1 MLAGE
6 DVGRA
11 ETATGLGCAAVTY
24 LGFADA
30 NGVDPTLGVGAA
42 ASLEAVENGLVKGL
56 VKGLPSPNRVASAE
70 QPESQIPT
78 RPVNANRKMFRLTNN
93 SAQSVIGLHPPN
105 ATLHTLAMCTLRV
118 KGRFKMN
125 RLCESMA
132 K

>member
-1 MLAGE
+1 M
-6 DVGRA
+6 
-11 ETATGLGCAAVTY
+11 
-24 LGFADA
+24 ADA
-30 NGVDPTLGVGAA
+30 KDVDATFGVGAA
-42 ASLEAVENGLVKGL
+42 ASFEAVANGLP
-56 VKGLPSPNRVASAE
+56 KGLPAAKRVVSAE

-125 RLCESMA
+125 RLCENMA

>member
-1 MLAGE
+1 MLTGE

-11 ETATGLGCAAVTY
+11 ETATGLGCAAATY

-56 VKGLPSPNRVASAE
+56 PSPNRVVSAE

-125 RLCESMA
+125 RLCENMA